1 MSPPLRAKEHQEA
14 IWQGIKDGTLQVIA
28 TDHCSFDFHGD
39 KQNGKDD
46 FTKCPN
52 GAPGVETRMP
62 IVFSEGVSKGRLSL
76 NEFAADKYESGQNF
90 WYVPKERCSGARQ

>member
-1 MSPPLRAKEHQEA
+1 MIYYPYGNKFQPLRAKEHQEA

-52 GAPGVETRMP
+52 GAPEDQ
-62 IVFSEGVSKGRLSL
+62 ENQENL
-76 NEFAADKYESGQNF
+76 AACKAQAEALIAKFPLY
-90 WYVPKERCSGARQ
+90 PAGAFED